1 MADLFCNATKSN
13 LFPLFD
19 YFNIKVSPSVA
30 DPCKKQM
37 KPTLISNYLKVANCI
52 AEKDIME
59 YANLP
64 EFPKYTGMY
73 LQS

>member
-13 LFPLFD
+13 LIPLFD
-19 YFNIKVSPSVA
+19 CFNIKVSPSVA

-37 KPTLISNYLKVANCI
+37 KTTLISNYLKVANCI
-52 AEKDIME
+52 VEKDIME
-59 YANLP
+59 CANLP
-64 EFPKYTGMY
+64 EFPNYTGMY